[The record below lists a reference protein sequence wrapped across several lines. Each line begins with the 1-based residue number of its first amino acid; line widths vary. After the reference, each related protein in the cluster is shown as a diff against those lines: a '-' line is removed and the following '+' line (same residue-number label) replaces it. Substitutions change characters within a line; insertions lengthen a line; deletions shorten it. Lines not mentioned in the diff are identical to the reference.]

1 MSEPPQPPGKPSA
14 NAPKPAP
21 RLKSIK
27 PTTPGDANK
36 ITTPTIPSIKTKKE
50 FKPNIPTARKKKDE
64 KDPLSGAISDLISA
78 SLSPLAVVGDRPGKP
93 NATSSGKFRSN
104 LNPNRKK
111 PAAIP
116 ITNLFQT
123 PLVQA
128 NLFQQPQSTYEM
140 NKKNEKKDSD
150 LLAQLFHEMEV
161 DPMQPF
167 HPTHLPLVDPRK
179 IMKAYS
185 LDDASKDLN
194 ETKRELEEKIKNG
207 ELSDTTNFTLQSI
220 GSEDNNGG
228 GGGGGQVKFVES
240 SKKKNKE
247 ISTKDKPFYVED
259 QFLNK
264 DKLFFIQLPNLLP
277 STQSKP
283 NFNIPNPVLP
293 PPKPTTITKTVTN
306 PDGSITTTTIP
317 IPIPIGNENTKIEDQ
332 PPPKEL
338 DEKAFVPV
346 IYPGDFPP
354 SIKEMPSGKLG
365 TLKIYKSGKS
375 ILKIGTVEYDIS
387 SGDKLKFLEEVQC
400 FQTKG
405 GPDNSPTCYT
415 LGIPSQ
421 HLVAAPIIS
430 QISGI

>member
-1 MSEPPQPPGKPSA
+1 MSTPPPQPPGKPSA

-36 ITTPTIPSIKTKKE
+36 ITTPTIPSVKTKKE

-64 KDPLSGAISDLISA
+64 RDPLSGAISDLISA
-78 SLSPLAVVGDRPGKP
+78 SLSPLTVGDRPAKP
-93 NATSSGKFRSN
+93 NATSSGKFRPN
-104 LNPNRKK
+104 FNPNRKK

-116 ITNLFQT
+116 ITNLFHT

-128 NLFQQPQSTYEM
+128 DTQQPQSTYEM

-207 ELSDTTNFTLQSI
+207 ELSDTTNFTLQAI
-220 GSEDNNGG
+220 GSEDNNGN
-228 GGGGGQVKFVES
+228 GGQVKFVES

-247 ISTKDKPFYVED
+247 VSTKDKPFYVED

-264 DKLFFIQLPNLLP
+264 DKLFFIQLPNSLP

-306 PDGSITTTTIP
+306 PDGSVTTTTIP
-317 IPIPIGNENTKIEDQ
+317 ISADTKSEDQ
-332 PPPKEL
+332 PPKVEL
-338 DEKAFVPV
+338 DEKAFVPM

-365 TLKIYKSGKS
+365 TLKIYKSGKT
-375 ILKIGTVEYDIS
+375 ILKIGSVEYDIS
-387 SGDKLKFLEEVQC
+387 SGDKLKFLEEVKC

-405 GPDNSPTCYT
+405 GPDNTPTCYT

>member
-1 MSEPPQPPGKPSA
+1 MSAPPPQPPGKPSA

-36 ITTPTIPSIKTKKE
+36 ITSPTMPSIKTKKE

-64 KDPLSGAISDLISA
+64 KDPLSGAITDLISA
-78 SLSPLAVVGDRPGKP
+78 SLSPLNVGERPGKP
-93 NATSSGKFRSN
+93 NASSSGKFRTN

-116 ITNLFQT
+116 ITNLFHT

-128 NLFQQPQSTYEM
+128 ETQQHQSTYEM

-194 ETKRELEEKIKNG
+194 ETKKELEEKIKNG
-207 ELSDTTNFTLQSI
+207 ELSDTTNFTLQAI
-220 GSEDNNGG
+220 GSEDNGNGG
-228 GGGGGQVKFVES
+228 GGGNGNQVKFVES
-240 SKKKNKE
+240 SKKRNKE
-247 ISTKDKPFYVED
+247 VSTKDKPFYVED

-317 IPIPIGNENTKIEDQ
+317 ISSNNKSENGEEENK
-332 PPPKEL
+332 PKVEL
-338 DEKAFVPV
+338 DEKAFVPM

-354 SIKEMPSGKLG
+354 SLKEMPSGKLG
-365 TLKIYKSGKS
+365 TLKIYKSGKT

-387 SGDKLKFLEEVQC
+387 SGDKLKFLEEVKC

-405 GPDNSPTCYT
+405 GPENLPTCYT

-421 HLVAAPIIS
+421 HLVASPIIS

>member
-1 MSEPPQPPGKPSA
+1 MSTPPQPPGKPSA

-36 ITTPTIPSIKTKKE
+36 ITTPTIPSVKTKKE

-64 KDPLSGAISDLISA
+64 RDPLSGAISDLISA
-78 SLSPLAVVGDRPGKP
+78 SLSPLTVGDRPAKP
-93 NATSSGKFRSN
+93 NATSSGKFRPN
-104 LNPNRKK
+104 FNPNRKK

-116 ITNLFQT
+116 ITNLFHT

-128 NLFQQPQSTYEM
+128 ETQQPQSTYEM

-207 ELSDTTNFTLQSI
+207 ELSDTTNFTLQAI
-220 GSEDNNGG
+220 GSEDNNGN
-228 GGGGGQVKFVES
+228 GGQVKFVES

-247 ISTKDKPFYVED
+247 VSTKDKPFYVED

-264 DKLFFIQLPNLLP
+264 DKLFFIQLPNSLP

-306 PDGSITTTTIP
+306 PDGSVTTTTIP
-317 IPIPIGNENTKIEDQ
+317 ISADTKSEDQ
-332 PPPKEL
+332 TPKVEL
-338 DEKAFVPV
+338 DEKAFVPM

-365 TLKIYKSGKS
+365 TLKIYKSGKT

-387 SGDKLKFLEEVQC
+387 SGDKLKFLEEVKC

-405 GPDNSPTCYT
+405 GPDNTPTCYT

>member
-1 MSEPPQPPGKPSA
+1 MSAPPQPPGKPSA
-14 NAPKPAP
+14 NQSEAKPAP

-27 PTTPGDANK
+27 PITPGDANK
-36 ITTPTIPSIKTKKE
+36 IAPSIPSVKTKKE
-50 FKPNIPTARKKKDE
+50 FKPNIPTARKKKDD
-64 KDPLSGAISDLISA
+64 KDPLSGAITDLISA
-78 SLSPLAVVGDRPGKP
+78 SLSPLNVGDRPAKP
-93 NATSSGKFRSN
+93 NASSMGKFRPN

-116 ITNLFQT
+116 ITNLFHT

-128 NLFQQPQSTYEM
+128 DTQPQSTYEM
-140 NKKNEKKDSD
+140 NKKSEKKDSD

-194 ETKRELEEKIKNG
+194 ETKKELEEKIKNG
-207 ELSDTTNFTLQSI
+207 ELSDTTNFNLQAI
-220 GSEDNNGG
+220 GSEDNN
-228 GGGGGQVKFVES
+228 GGQVKFVES

-247 ISTKDKPFYVED
+247 VSTKDKPFYVED

-264 DKLFFIQLPNLLP
+264 DKLFFIQLPNSLP
-277 STQSKP
+277 STQSRP

-317 IPIPIGNENTKIEDQ
+317 INGDTKLEEQ
-332 PPPKEL
+332 PKVEL
-338 DEKAFVPV
+338 DEKAFVPM

-354 SIKEMPSGKLG
+354 SLKEMPSGKLG
-365 TLKIYKSGKS
+365 TLKIYKSGKT
-375 ILKIGTVEYDIS
+375 ILKIGAVEYDIS
-387 SGDKLKFLEEVQC
+387 SGDKLKFLEEVKC

-405 GPDNSPTCYT
+405 GPENSPTCYT